1 MQDSEGNLVE
11 LTVSELSGAVKRQI
25 EDGFGRVRVRGEL
38 GRVARPASG
47 HVYFDLKDDKAVLAA
62 IMWKGTAARMS
73 VQPEQGLEVIL
84 TGKLTT
90 YPGQSR
96 YQMIVESLEPAGE
109 GALMALL
116 NARRQQLAAE
126 GLFDAARKQQLPYLP
141 QVIGVVTSPSGAVI
155 RDILHRLSDRFPRHV
170 LVWPVRVQGETCA
183 EEVARAIAGFNA
195 LSPDGDIPRPDVLI
209 VARGGGSLED
219 LWGFNEE
226 IVARTA
232 AQSDIPL
239 ISAVGHETDTTLIDY
254 AADMRAPTPTAAAEM
269 AVPVRAELVAQTADL
284 SARMMR
290 AQTRLLAAKGDYL
303 RGAARGLPRLED
315 MLALPVQRLDALRLR
330 LSGGLQAHIR
340 AHAGR
345 RDRVAARL
353 TPYALAQRVQ
363 ALSRQLGDMQRRAQ
377 RQITAIVDNGFV
389 QAAGLGRQLTLLSH
403 ESVLQRGFAL
413 VLDSQGRAI
422 RRAADAP
429 PGTDIDVRFAGDDA
443 LSARVTGS
451 GDTGSGDTGSGDT
464 GSGDTG
470 RPAKPRPAPSR
481 KAKNKP
487 ADDGQ
492 GELL

>member
-269 AVPVRAELVAQTADL
+269 AVPVRAELVAQTVDFVSPHDARAD
-284 SARMMR
+284 ACW
-290 AQTRLLAAKGDYL
+290 
-303 RGAARGLPRLED
+303 P
-315 MLALPVQRLDALRLR
+315 
-330 LSGGLQAHIR
+330 
-340 AHAGR
+340 
-345 RDRVAARL
+345 
-353 TPYALAQRVQ
+353 
-363 ALSRQLGDMQRRAQ
+363 
-377 RQITAIVDNGFV
+377 
-389 QAAGLGRQLTLLSH
+389 
-403 ESVLQRGFAL
+403 
-413 VLDSQGRAI
+413 GRAI
-422 RRAADAP
+422 ICAARRAVCQGWKTCWPCPRKGWMRCVCACRGACRR
-429 PGTDIDVRFAGDDA
+429 IFALMPVA
-443 LSARVTGS
+443 ATGWRR
-451 GDTGSGDTGSGDT
+451 G
-464 GSGDTG
+464 
-470 RPAKPRPAPSR
+470 
-481 KAKNKP
+481 
-487 ADDGQ
+487 
-492 GELL
+492 

>member
-170 LVWPVRVQGETCA
+170 LVWP
-183 EEVARAIAGFNA
+183 AG
-195 LSPDGDIPRPDVLI
+195 
-209 VARGGGSLED
+209 
-219 LWGFNEE
+219 
-226 IVARTA
+226 
-232 AQSDIPL
+232 
-239 ISAVGHETDTTLIDY
+239 H
-254 AADMRAPTPTAAAEM
+254 
-269 AVPVRAELVAQTADL
+269 
-284 SARMMR
+284 
-290 AQTRLLAAKGDYL
+290 
-303 RGAARGLPRLED
+303 
-315 MLALPVQRLDALRLR
+315 
-330 LSGGLQAHIR
+330 
-340 AHAGR
+340 
-345 RDRVAARL
+345 
-353 TPYALAQRVQ
+353 
-363 ALSRQLGDMQRRAQ
+363 
-377 RQITAIVDNGFV
+377 
-389 QAAGLGRQLTLLSH
+389 
-403 ESVLQRGFAL
+403 
-413 VLDSQGRAI
+413 SQ
-422 RRAADAP
+422 
-429 PGTDIDVRFAGDDA
+429 
-443 LSARVTGS
+443 
-451 GDTGSGDTGSGDT
+451 
-464 GSGDTG
+464 
-470 RPAKPRPAPSR
+470 PASKYMS
-481 KAKNKP
+481 
-487 ADDGQ
+487 
-492 GELL
+492 